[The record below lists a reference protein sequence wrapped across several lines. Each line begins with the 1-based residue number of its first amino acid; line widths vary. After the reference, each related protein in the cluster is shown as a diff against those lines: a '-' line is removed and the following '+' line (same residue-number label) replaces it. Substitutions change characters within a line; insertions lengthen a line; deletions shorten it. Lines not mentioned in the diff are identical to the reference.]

1 MFICTL
7 FARYLHVI
15 CSLFDNSYIP
25 YYSDCMRKGY
35 DYKALVETLCR
46 YEREEE
52 WFEFKTD
59 NSNPERIGM
68 YISALSNSA
77 ALCEHSFGYLIWGID
92 DLTHN
97 IVGTSFIPQKEK
109 KGNMDLESWL
119 AVNLFPRV
127 SFSFINLEWEDGK
140 RIVILEISAA
150 DSQPVS
156 FQNEEY
162 IRIASTLQPL
172 KKYPE
177 KERELWRSFEREN
190 IEYRIVEEDLTAIEV
205 ASVLALDDYFV
216 MQNLPMPSNEENK
229 IKTFIKEGFVNVE
242 DNGRYGITTAGA
254 LLFARNILTF
264 PAIASKALRL
274 VIYSDESKLN
284 ARNDIT
290 FTEGYAISFNNIC
303 SRIEDELKKIET
315 IGAVYREENNLL
327 PLSAVREVVANLLIH
342 QDLTIRGSGPCVD
355 VFSTRLEATNPGRLL
370 VAKDRIIDAP
380 PKVRNEVI
388 AAFLRRMHFC
398 EERGSGFD
406 RIDEGFGAMH
416 LPSVLVETDADFT
429 RVILSWLSSFKD
441 WSIKDKVRTI
451 YYSSCLDYLR
461 GRNTNN
467 MSVRSRLGLQ
477 EKDIAIVSRL
487 VQSTVNEGLIKLED
501 PSAGPRARKYIP
513 YWA

>member
-1 MFICTL
+1 MYFFISQ
-7 FARYLHVI
+7 ANIYLHVI

-52 WFEFKTD
+52 WFELKTD

-77 ALCEHSFGYLIWGID
+77 ALCEHSFGYLVWGVD

-190 IEYRIVEEDLTAIEV
+190 IEYRIVEGDLTATEV

-229 IKTFIKEGFVNVE
+229 IKTFIQEGFVNVE

-290 FTEGYAISFNNIC
+290 FTKGYAISFNNIC

-315 IGAVYREENNLL
+315 IKADKVAKREDPKAYYTELTDVIRIYIKERFGFNAMEMT
-327 PLSAVREVVANLLIH
+327 SAEI
-342 QDLTIRGSGPCVD
+342 I
-355 VFSTRLEATNPGRLL
+355 ERLL
-370 VAKDRIIDAP
+370 EEKDKESIHDLKVMFETADLVKFAKYAPLMNENDMNLVNAVDFINQTKIEEDPNAKKEPTEIKVEEKRSKQGRIALLCSIAITGVAALIALYLSVRHIIDL
-380 PKVRNEVI
+380 
-388 AAFLRRMHFC
+388 FF
-398 EERGSGFD
+398 
-406 RIDEGFGAMH
+406 
-416 LPSVLVETDADFT
+416 
-429 RVILSWLSSFKD
+429 
-441 WSIKDKVRTI
+441 
-451 YYSSCLDYLR
+451 
-461 GRNTNN
+461 
-467 MSVRSRLGLQ
+467 
-477 EKDIAIVSRL
+477 
-487 VQSTVNEGLIKLED
+487 
-501 PSAGPRARKYIP
+501 
-513 YWA
+513 